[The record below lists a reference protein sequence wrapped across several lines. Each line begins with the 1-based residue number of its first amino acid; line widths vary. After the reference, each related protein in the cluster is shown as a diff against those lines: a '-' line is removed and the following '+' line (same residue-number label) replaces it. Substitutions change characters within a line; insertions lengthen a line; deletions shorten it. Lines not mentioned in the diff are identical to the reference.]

1 MRAMVVTKAGGPLS
15 LEDRPVPKPGRGQ
28 VRIKVHACGI
38 CHSDQ
43 FVHDALW
50 PGLALPRVPG
60 HEVAGTVDEV
70 GDGVTHLR
78 PGQKVGVGWY
88 GGYCGTCAACRSG
101 DKVLCENGAVTG
113 ISHDGGYQ
121 EFMLAPVDSV
131 ALVPEG
137 MPFAEA
143 APLLCAGVT
152 TYNALRNSP
161 ARSGDLVAVQG
172 LGGLGHL
179 GVQFARA
186 MGFRVAAVSGGSDK
200 EGFARQLGA
209 HVYVDSRAEDP
220 AAALQRHGGA
230 SVILATAPDGPS
242 ISKLVPGLGRNGCLI
257 VVGAAMEPIQVGAID
272 LISGR
277 RRIQGWPSGNAQ
289 DSTDTMAFAA
299 LHGVKTMIETF
310 PLRKADDAYARMIEG
325 KPRFRAVLV
334 TEG

>member
-1 MRAMVVTKAGGPLS
+1 M
-15 LEDRPVPKPGRGQ
+15 
-28 VRIKVHACGI
+28 HACGV
-38 CHSDQ
+38 CHSDM

-60 HEVAGTVDEV
+60 HEVSGVVEEI
-70 GDGVTHLR
+70 GEGVTGLW
-78 PGQKVGVGWY
+78 PGQRVGVGWY
-88 GGYCGTCAACRSG
+88 GGHCGTCSACRSG
-101 DKVLCENGAVTG
+101 DAMLCETGPVTG

-121 EFMLAPVDSV
+121 ESMLAPADAV
-131 ALVPEG
+131 AMLPEG
-137 MPFAEA
+137 MAFDEA

-161 ARSGDLVAVQG
+161 ARPGDLVAVQG

-200 EGFARQLGA
+200 EKFARKLGA
-209 HVYVDSRAEDP
+209 HLYVDSRAGDP
-220 AAALQRHGGA
+220 AAALQKHGGA

-242 ISKLVPGLGRNGCLI
+242 ISRLVPGLGRNGCLV
-257 VVGAAMEPIQVGAID
+257 VVGAPMEPIQLSAID

-277 RRIQGWPSGNAQ
+277 RRVQGWPAGTAQ
-289 DSTDTMAFAA
+289 DSTETMAFAA

-310 PLRKADDAYARMIEG
+310 PLRKADEAYARMIGG
-325 KPRFRAVLV
+325 KARFRAVLV